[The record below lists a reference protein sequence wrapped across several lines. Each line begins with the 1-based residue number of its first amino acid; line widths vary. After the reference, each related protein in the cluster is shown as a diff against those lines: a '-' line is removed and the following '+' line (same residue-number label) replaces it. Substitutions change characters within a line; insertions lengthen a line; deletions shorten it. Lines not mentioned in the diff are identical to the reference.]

1 MKGIT
6 MINQVQI
13 EGFIVSRWEY
23 QGEVFLRIAQHQGVK
38 ESSSIPIT

>member
-23 QGEVFLRIAQHQGVK
+23 QGEVFLRIAHHR
-38 ESSSIPIT
+38 T